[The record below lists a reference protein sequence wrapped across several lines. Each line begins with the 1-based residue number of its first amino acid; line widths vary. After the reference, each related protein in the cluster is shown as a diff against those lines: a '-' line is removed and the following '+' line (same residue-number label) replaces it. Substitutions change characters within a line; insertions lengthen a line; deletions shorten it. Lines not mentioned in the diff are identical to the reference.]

1 MPGQH
6 SPRSPSSAH
15 RWRAC
20 PGSISECEGLPD
32 TAGEEAI
39 QGTVF
44 HEHAAICVEFGIDP
58 FGMIGARM
66 LCEDGEYREFTKEM
80 AMGMLPGLDLIRSI
94 SSAPGAKLYVEKQ
107 VNLSRWLGPDEF
119 GTSDA
124 FVVDILQRRLTVF
137 DWKWGAGVPVSP
149 TWNDQGVLYAL
160 GVWDTYAKADF
171 DAAGIDPSEIEV
183 IIIIEQ
189 PRAPGGGGVWEV
201 PLSTLLA
208 EGEMVKVDA
217 EATRDPDAPRVPGTK
232 QCQFCAAARLN
243 TCRARAQHILSLLD
257 VDIDDPDVESKV
269 EAEDVIDLPDR
280 RALTPE
286 ARSHILLNRKM
297 IEGWLAELHDEA
309 MEDAKLG
316 RPVPGMKRV
325 EGRSPARSW
334 IDEHKATFILVG
346 EFGDDAYR
354 KKLLSPAQVEEEVGK
369 KVYREKFARHAVQGD
384 PKPILVPESHP
395 GVALK
400 SVEDLLAEAWVDE
413 TAETDE
419 ADGLI

>member
-1 MPGQH
+1 MPGLH

-44 HEHAAICVEFGIDP
+44 HEHAAICTEFGIDP

-66 LCEDGEYREFTKEM
+66 LCEDGQHREFTKEM

-107 VNLSRWLGPDEF
+107 VDLSPWLGEDEF
-119 GTSDA
+119 GTSDT
-124 FVVDILQRRLTVF
+124 FIVDVLQRRLTVF
-137 DWKWGAGVPVSP
+137 DWKWGAGVPVQP
-149 TWNDQGVLYAL
+149 EWNDQAVLYAL
-160 GVWDTYAKADF
+160 GVWHTFARKKF
-171 DAAGIDPSEIEV
+171 EAAGLSSEDVEV
-183 IIIIEQ
+183 VIIIEQ
-189 PRAPGGGGVWEV
+189 PRAPGGGGVWTV
-201 PLSTLLA
+201 QMQTLLA
-208 EGEMVKVDA
+208 EGVQIKADA
-217 EATRDPDAPRVPGTK
+217 AATLDPKAPRIPGAK

-243 TCRARAQHILSLLD
+243 TCRARAGHLMELLD
-257 VDIDDPDVESKV
+257 LDIDDEDFEAKI

-297 IEGWLAELHDEA
+297 IEGWLEQLHDEA
-309 MEDAKLG
+309 MDDAKMG

-325 EGRSPARSW
+325 LGRSPARGW
-334 IDEHKATFILVG
+334 IDEDKATFVLVG

-395 GVALK
+395 GKALR
-400 SVEDLLAEAWVDE
+400 SVEDLLAEAWDE
-413 TAETDE
+413 TEETDE
-419 ADGLI
+419 AAGLI